1 MKFAFAAAFLALST
15 IAGCGTGPA
24 DGKARIESAATVPLA
39 IRSGT
44 TTHKFRVE
52 VARTPEEQA
61 RGMMFRPP
69 LAPGRG
75 MIFPLGAPRV
85 ASFWMKN
92 CDHPLDMIFIRADG
106 SIARIV
112 TATPHNLIPE
122 ESGEPVVAVL
132 EIAGGEAARLG
143 IAEDD
148 RVTYHDRES

>member
-1 MKFAFAAAFLALST
+1 MKFALAAAFLALST
-15 IAGCGTGPA
+15 ISGCGTAPA
-24 DGKARIESAATVPLA
+24 DGKSRVESAATIPLE
-39 IRSGT
+39 IRSAAKR
-44 TTHKFRVE
+44 HKFRVE

-69 LAPGRG
+69 LPQGRG

-92 CDHPLDMIFIRADG
+92 CPHPLDMIFIRADG

-112 TATPHNLIPE
+112 TATPNNLIPE
-122 ESGEPVVAVL
+122 ESGEPVSAVL

-148 RVTYHDRES
+148 KVAWTDR